1 MTDVRPGTPNAP
13 RQVFSDRLNEFLS
26 QIQAGDTPNFGAFC
40 SFCYNPLPQSFQ
52 RWKTG
57 DTPVPPDRCDHCGQS
72 TADRP
77 NLTSIPQDVLDMH
90 RRKLKRESLVVNSF
104 AYLGLALGLAI
115 FLGMVAINVLYMEK
129 ALWFFILATFVFL
142 VGSRLL
148 AGIFGGIFG
157 DEIGFRYANKHLAED
172 WADHLSDRETARQE

>member
-1 MTDVRPGTPNAP
+1 MTETRPGIPSTP
-13 RQVFSDRLNEFLS
+13 RQVFSDRLNEFLTQMQDGS
-26 QIQAGDTPNFGAFC
+26 TPNFGAFC
-40 SFCYNPLPQSFQ
+40 SFCYNPLPQDFQ
-52 RWKTG
+52 
-57 DTPVPPDRCDHCGQS
+57 RCDHCGQS
-72 TADRP
+72 ILDRP
-77 NLTSIPQDVLDMH
+77 ALTSIPQDVLDMH

-104 AYLGLALGLAI
+104 AYAGLALGLAI

-148 AGIFGGIFG
+148 AGILGGVLG

-172 WADHLSDRETARQE
+172 WADHVSNREIARHE

>member
-1 MTDVRPGTPNAP
+1 MTGNRAVSPAGIPPREVFSARLREFLDQLQDGTTPNYG
-13 RQVFSDRLNEFLS
+13 S
-26 QIQAGDTPNFGAFC
+26 FC
-40 SFCYNPLPQSFQ
+40 SFCYNPLPQDLS
-52 RWKTG
+52 
-57 DTPVPPDRCDHCGQS
+57 RCDHCGQS
-72 TADRP
+72 IEREP
-77 NLTSIPQDVLDMH
+77 LMSVPQEVLDMH

-142 VGSRLL
+142 VGSRML

-157 DEIGFRYANKHLAED
+157 DEIGYRYANKHLAED
-172 WADHLSDRETARQE
+172 WATHVSDRETARRQ